1 MPKITGAELLVRCL
15 EAEGVDTVF
24 SISGGQL
31 LSIYDAIRD
40 RPKMRLIVPRTEWA
54 AASMADGYTRVA
66 GKPAVVLTT
75 VGAGAI
81 SAVPGL
87 ATAWADKTPIISLAA
102 QVQSWKMDPFHE
114 SLQGCDQAELFRPI
128 TRWNGVVRQW
138 KRIPEFVQKAF
149 REALAG
155 RRGPAHLDLP
165 VDVMFE
171 RREVSE
177 AELKRLV
184 PPPSRYRFTGEIR
197 GDAERIQT
205 AARLLREAKR
215 PLILSGGGVRAARAW
230 DDLQAF
236 LNHTRLPASTSMSGM
251 GTLAPSHPCNI
262 GGPSYVGG
270 EPFHRAIKQADVV
283 LAIGAT
289 FSGLEGFGQP
299 PLWGE
304 EIRFIVVDVDPGMI
318 GLNVLPE
325 IAIVGDAGSVLRD
338 LLEAAKDISA
348 QPWPESEWLQSLKK
362 DQAAWQRKLAQEA
375 DPNAKP
381 IHPGYAV
388 KVAREKLP
396 EDAIVIVDGG
406 NTALWGAT
414 YGLPER
420 PNSAFFPCGM
430 GTLGV
435 GIPLAIG
442 ARLAAPDRPVALL
455 VGDGAFIYNLQEIE
469 TAHRLGIPLAIMLM
483 NDGCYNM
490 IRMAQTF
497 MMGGRYIGTDI
508 EGVNYADMVRGY
520 GGQAQTV
527 EDPKEL
533 PAALEKLKDPDGVV
547 LADVHIDRYTSPLQL
562 ASFAKVEFGGVEM
575 EPLKAIR
582 GLFANPDA
590 RKGRDLLNRLEYLWK
605 IR

>member
-15 EAEGVDTVF
+15 EAEGVDTIF
-24 SISGGQL
+24 SISGGQI

-40 RPKMRLIVPRTEWA
+40 RKNLRLVVPRTEWA
-54 AASMADGYTRVA
+54 AASMADGYTRVS

-75 VGAGAI
+75 VGAGAV
-81 SAVPGL
+81 SAVPGI

-114 SLQGCDQAELFRPI
+114 SLQGCDQAELFKGI

-138 KRIPEFVQKAF
+138 QRIPEMVQKAF
-149 REALAG
+149 REALGG
-155 RRGPAHLDLP
+155 RRGPVHLDLP

-171 RREVSE
+171 RREKSE
-177 AELKRLV
+177 AELKKMA
-184 PPPSRYRFTGEIR
+184 PPPERYRFTGEIR
-197 GDAERIQT
+197 GDHQRIAA

-215 PLILSGGGVRAARAW
+215 PFVLSGGGVRAARAW
-230 DDLQAF
+230 NELKAF
-236 LNHTRLPASTSMSGM
+236 LQHTRLPASTSMSGM
-251 GTLAPSHPCNI
+251 GTLSPSHPSFI

-270 EPFHRAIKQADVV
+270 IPFHRAIKQADVV
-283 LAIGAT
+283 LAVGAT

-304 EIRFIVVDVDPGMI
+304 DIRFIVVDVDPGMI

-325 IAIVGDAGSVLRD
+325 IAIVAGAGSVLKD
-338 LLEAAKDISA
+338 LLEAAKDISKD
-348 QPWPESEWLQSLKK
+348 PWPESEWYQSLKR
-362 DQAAWQRKLAQEA
+362 DQAAWREKVLAEA
-375 DPNAKP
+375 DPQAKP

-388 KVAREKLP
+388 ATARSKLP
-396 EDAIVIVDGG
+396 EDAILFVDGG

-455 VGDGAFIYNLQEIE
+455 SGDGAFLYNLQEIE
-469 TAHRLGIPLAIMLM
+469 TAQRLGIPLGIMLL

-497 MMGGRYIGTDI
+497 MFGGRYLGTDI
-508 EGVNYADMVRGY
+508 EGVSYADMVRGY
-520 GGQAQTV
+520 GGQAFTV

-533 PAALEKLKDPDGVV
+533 PAVLEKLKDPDGVV
-547 LADVHIDRYTSPLQL
+547 VADVRIDRYTSPMQL
-562 ASFAKVEFGGVEM
+562 SSFAKVEYGGVEL
-575 EPLKAIR
+575 EPLKALR
-582 GLFANPDA
+582 GIFLNPDA
-590 RKGRDLLNRLEYLWK
+590 RQGRDLWHRLEYIWK
-605 IR
+605 TR